1 MPLPVHVT
9 DSATLR
15 ADVSGGYLPTI
26 QLGNGHDATGRATGE
41 EFFGLVQI
49 GSLDR
54 YLLYGQPQI
63 CCDFNDGLTRDA
75 LQDAVLRCAQTS
87 IFVHEDIEARPF
99 GNVARTVH
107 ENRGFAALIISIE
120 QTDGEVQ
127 PVIVL
132 DHGVD

>member
-9 DSATLR
+9 DAATLR

-63 CCDFNDGLTRDA
+63 CCDFNYGLTRDA
-75 LQDAVLRCAQTS
+75 IQDAVLRCAQTS
-87 IFVHEDIEARPF
+87 ILVHEDIEARPF
-99 GNVARTVH
+99 GDDAHKVH
-107 ENRGFAALIISIE
+107 KKRIFSTFINIIQ
-120 QTDGEVQ
+120 QTDAEVK
-127 PVIVL
+127 
-132 DHGVD
+132 